1 MGVATYASRVRIL
14 RLLVLAGLVLATA
27 ACTSDDDPT
36 PSISAAE
43 ALTAIVDWQA
53 GRAGPPA
60 TDAALPVIYVTSEAG
75 TTIDAGTQA
84 KVAGNTVD
92 VAKVRFADARDDAV
106 DPDVEGEPVRDDGVL
121 LIVDELD
128 GKGVTKMPVG
138 VTVYRDA
145 TDEQH
150 LVLTVATTDDRA
162 EVTGSSVRPSG

>member
-1 MGVATYASRVRIL
+1 MRVFRSLALAS
-14 RLLVLAGLVLATA
+14 LVLVAV

-36 PSISAAE
+36 PSISAAD

-106 DPDVEGEPVRDDGVL
+106 NSDVEGEPVRDDGVL

-128 GKGVTKMPVG
+128 GKGVTQMPVG
-138 VTVYRDA
+138 VTVYRDS

-150 LVLTVATTDDRA
+150 LVLTVAATDDRA
-162 EVTGSSVRPSG
+162 EVTASAARPSG